1 MTVRITVDPKEPDPR
16 RIAEAAEILENGGLL
31 AFPTE
36 TVYGL
41 GALETDA
48 TACEKLRLLK
58 ERPAEKP
65 FTLLLHDAGEVCRR
79 ATGVSLAAQRLM
91 KHFWPG
97 PLSLVIPT
105 GTPGK
110 EETTGFRIPA
120 SGVTLSLL
128 EQLSSPLVAPS
139 ANPSGCPPALNAEEV
154 LAFFDG
160 KIDGVLDSGPVE
172 LKEASTVARVGN
184 DGVQILREGA
194 LSLDE
199 LEKAARGA
207 AILFVCTGNTCR
219 SPMAEGLFKKLLS
232 EKKGVEIDDLPGL
245 GYRVLSAG
253 TSAFGGSCAS
263 EEAVEV
269 LQERGCDIESH
280 VSRPLSEELIREAD
294 RIYALTTSHQMGILA
309 LGATIDRPGPP
320 LEQILGPLAGG
331 DISDPIGLDVNGYRL
346 CADEIEQGLEKIL
359 EGL

>member
-16 RIAEAAEILENGGLL
+16 RIAEAAELLENGGLL

-41 GALETDA
+41 GALERDA
-48 TACEKLRLLK
+48 AACEKLRLLK

-79 ATGVSLAAQRLM
+79 AAGVSIAAQRLM
-91 KHFWPG
+91 KRFWPG
-97 PLSLVIPT
+97 PLSMVLPT

-128 EQLSSPLVAPS
+128 RQLTSPLIAPS
-139 ANPSGCPPALNAEEV
+139 ANPAGCPPALNADEV
-154 LAFFDG
+154 MAFFDG
-160 KIDGVLDSGPVE
+160 KIDAILDSGPVQLQE
-172 LKEASTVARVGN
+172 PSTVVRVGN
-184 DGVQILREGA
+184 EGLELLREGA
-194 LSLDE
+194 LPLQE

-207 AILFVCTGNTCR
+207 TILFVCTGNTCR

-232 EKKGVEIDDLPGL
+232 EKKSVEIDELPGL
-245 GYRVLSAG
+245 GYRVISAG
-253 TSAFGGSCAS
+253 TSTFGGSCAS

-269 LQERGCDIESH
+269 LRERGCDIESH
-280 VSRPLSEELIREAD
+280 ISRPLSEELISEAD
-294 RIYALTTSHQMGILA
+294 RIYALTTSHQRGILA
-309 LGATIDRPGPP
+309 LGATVDLPGPP
-320 LEQILGPLAGG
+320 LEHILCPVAGE

-346 CADEIEQGLEKIL
+346 CADEIGQGLEKIM
-359 EGL
+359 ETF